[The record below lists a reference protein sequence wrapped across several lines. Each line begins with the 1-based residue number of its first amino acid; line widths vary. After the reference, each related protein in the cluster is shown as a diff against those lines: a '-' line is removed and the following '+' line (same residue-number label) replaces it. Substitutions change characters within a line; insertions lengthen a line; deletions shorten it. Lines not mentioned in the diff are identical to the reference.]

1 MSNSEVV
8 SLIVAGVKNISLI
21 LGMFTIE
28 TILPGWNLVHKHKT
42 IKFYV
47 VEEQPLQS
55 LSKSTEHTEKSRKIA
70 SPQTKA
76 QPKLLKWTGANC
88 AGFRM

>member
-1 MSNSEVV
+1 M
-8 SLIVAGVKNISLI
+8 
-21 LGMFTIE
+21 
-28 TILPGWNLVHKHKT
+28 
-42 IKFYV
+42 

-76 QPKLLKWTGANC
+76 QPKLLKWTGTNC
-88 AGFRM
+88 TGFPM